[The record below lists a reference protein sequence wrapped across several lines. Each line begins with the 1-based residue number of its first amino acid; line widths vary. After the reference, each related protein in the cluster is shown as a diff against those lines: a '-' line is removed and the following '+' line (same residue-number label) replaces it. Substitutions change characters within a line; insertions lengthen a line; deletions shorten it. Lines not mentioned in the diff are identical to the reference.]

1 MSSPGQRRGKC
12 RHIMANFDTHSHCA
26 RCRDKGKGKEPCVSD
41 PQTSDCQ
48 ICNSLTSEQLQQLST
63 PSYKLKKEKRE
74 AKLSDSTHSQDSEQ
88 LVDPS
93 SVSVIGVVD
102 GQGSLKSP
110 APVPPPDKKPKKDN
124 KTSKKEKSPSTKM
137 SKHSTDE
144 KFAEMDSKW
153 SEHFSRLEALIM
165 AKSFEP
171 TFSSK
176 VKVTP
181 THSPPHDVGNTTE
194 PFIRPSTSKLTGTG
208 FSAAKHQPTSQAVT
222 SQQASTTK
230 FPGTGSSANKHQPA
244 SQTNSH
250 RPTSTARFTGK
261 GSSAIVHQPTS
272 QAQVNRPTPATDPS
286 TDLHSAREGDINR
299 PYSDRPTATN
309 RPLSSEPADT
319 GSPALHRS
327 RRDSISSLSS
337 EAGSTSDN
345 PPLDLY
351 TEEGELSEDPDQ
363 PVPDPDQPVSEEQNY
378 RDTMQGIRSF
388 MGWSH
393 IPELDNTASTS
404 DDNPFAGP
412 KTVTPGKVSVKM
424 PTEDWLCRKLA
435 KLNLTLVEGY
445 PSRGSEAGGLAK
457 DVFLRPART
466 QSKWY
471 GLHSDP
477 KAESSQ
483 ISSWNIDAS
492 KLNSSYSR
500 IAKYTG
506 LSSTPP
512 ASHRIS
518 QETLRR
524 WERSARETS
533 VICNQ
538 AAKASAKSMEHL
550 SEFVFVTMGNLTL
563 VRRDAYLSHLRT
575 GIKPDTL
582 TALRSAPLHISTL
595 FPDSVIKRAE
605 EDIAQLESKGHA
617 GGSHNKGRYH
627 PYERQDKRSVN
638 RDSRSEKPAWKTIG
652 RKQFKRGRG
661 RTTTFS
667 SRPAKGQQSY
677 K

>member
-1 MSSPGQRRGKC
+1 
-12 RHIMANFDTHSHCA
+12 
-26 RCRDKGKGKEPCVSD
+26 
-41 PQTSDCQ
+41 
-48 ICNSLTSEQLQQLST
+48 
-63 PSYKLKKEKRE
+63 
-74 AKLSDSTHSQDSEQ
+74 
-88 LVDPS
+88 
-93 SVSVIGVVD
+93 
-102 GQGSLKSP
+102 
-110 APVPPPDKKPKKDN
+110 
-124 KTSKKEKSPSTKM
+124 
-137 SKHSTDE
+137 
-144 KFAEMDSKW
+144 
-153 SEHFSRLEALIM
+153 M

-171 TFSSK
+171 TSSK

-181 THSPPHDVGNTTE
+181 THSPPHDVENVSE
-194 PFIRPSTSKLTGTG
+194 PFIQPSTSKLPGSG
-208 FSAAKHQPTSQAVT
+208 FSAEKHQPTSKAIT
-222 SQQASTTK
+222 SQQTSTTK
-230 FPGTGSSANKHQPA
+230 FPGTGCSANKHQPA
-244 SQTNSH
+244 SQTKSH
-250 RPTSTARFTGK
+250 RPTSTTRFTGQ

-272 QAQVNRPTPATDPS
+272 QTKINRPTTTTDPS
-286 TDLHSAREGDINR
+286 AKLRSTGEGDVHR
-299 PYSDRPTATN
+299 PYSDRPAATD

-319 GSPALHRS
+319 GSPALQRS

-337 EAGSTSDN
+337 EAGSMLSDN

-351 TEEGELSEDPDQ
+351 TEEGELSEDQDQ
-363 PVPDPDQPVSEEQNY
+363 TVAGPDQPVSEEQNY

-393 IPELDNTASTS
+393 IPGMDSTASTS

-435 KLNLTLVEGY
+435 KLNVTLVEDY

-457 DVFLRPART
+457 DVLLRLART

-471 GLHSDP
+471 GLHTDP
-477 KAESSQ
+477 KTESSQ
-483 ISSWNIDAS
+483 ISSWKTDAS
-492 KLNSSYSR
+492 KLNSSYGR
-500 IAKYTG
+500 ITKYTG

-512 ASHRIS
+512 ASRRIS

-538 AAKASAKSMEHL
+538 AASFNRCLFKVQQNMKDQLKILKAENKGKGSTKASTAAEELNYLMDFNSSITQAAAKSIEHL
-550 SEFVFVTMGNLTL
+550 SEFIFITIGSLTL

-617 GGSHNKGRYH
+617 GAAQSKGRYH
-627 PYERQDKRSVN
+627 PYERQGKRSVN
-638 RDSRSEKPAWKTIG
+638 KDSRSDKPAWKTIG
-652 RKQFKRGRG
+652 RKQFRRGRG
-661 RTTTFS
+661 HTATYS
-667 SRPAKGQQSY
+667 SLPAKGQQSY